1 MSTSLSSTEKSRK
14 RARPGKRKSDTR
26 RLMSDLGFAP
36 HVRSLTT
43 DQECR
48 PGYPGGY
55 QKRPGEQI
63 LQRREMGTGC
73 AQPTTAMIP

>member
-1 MSTSLSSTEKSRK
+1 
-14 RARPGKRKSDTR
+14 
-26 RLMSDLGFAP
+26 MSDLGFAP